1 MLTYGR
7 KIIKLIL
14 IKSWGGVIKYVNVE
28 RKLFYKY
35 CLFAILTKGTIR

>member
-14 IKSWGGVIKYVNVE
+14 IKLGGVIKYVNVE